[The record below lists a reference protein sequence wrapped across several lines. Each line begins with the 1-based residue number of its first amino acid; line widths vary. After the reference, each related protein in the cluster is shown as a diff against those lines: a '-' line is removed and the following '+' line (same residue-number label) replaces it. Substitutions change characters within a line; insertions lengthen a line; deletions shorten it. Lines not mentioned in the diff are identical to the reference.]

1 VSGDL
6 DTNILTALK
15 REPARRYASAAA
27 LAEDLR
33 RWLDGRSIA
42 AQADSRTYRLKK
54 FIARNR
60 LMVGSASNVLLAL
73 IAGLAVALWQ
83 AGIAGE
89 QAKRADAEVR
99 RASMQALRADR
110 VKDFVLALFQE
121 QRPLTRDKARAAS
134 AGELIERGIAAAKS
148 EFATDIETQAKIVS
162 ELATLQF
169 GLGDIQQSI
178 PNLQAALALHEKSLG
193 KASTEYASILSALGA
208 AWLSQGETKIGMDAT
223 ESSLAILRKSAGA
236 DSIETDLAP

>member
-60 LMVGSASNVLLAL
+60 LMVGSASTVLLAL

-83 AGIAGE
+83 AGIARE
-89 QAKRADAEVR
+89 QAKRADAEAR

-121 QRPLTRDKARAAS
+121 QRPLTRAKARAAS